1 MQQSQKTQSIMFVRD
16 IMTNPVQ
23 TILLDDFILK
33 AKDLFDRKRFHH
45 VVVLERDRVF
55 GVVSD
60 RDILR
65 VISPFVGKAMMER
78 KQDLR
83 TLKGRIHQIMSRS
96 LITIGP
102 DETVSDAARMM
113 LRERVSCLPVVGE
126 SGSLLGIVTTRDI
139 VSWAA
144 DMSDA
149 KPEPVGQT
157 A

>member
-1 MQQSQKTQSIMFVRD
+1 MQQIEASLSVMLVRD

-23 TILLDDFILK
+23 TILLDDFIFK
-33 AKDLFDRKRFHH
+33 AKQLFDRKRFHH

-65 VISPFVGKAMMER
+65 VISPFVGKPMMER

-83 TLKGRIHQIMSRS
+83 TLKGRIHQIMSRG

-102 DETVSDAARMM
+102 NKSVAEAARLM
-113 LRERVSCLPVVGE
+113 LRERVSCLPVMGE
-126 SGSLLGIVTTRDI
+126 DGLLLGILTTRDI
-139 VSWAA
+139 VSWA
-144 DMSDA
+144 DGISVA
-149 KPEPVGQT
+149 KAEPLGQ
-157 A
+157 AV